1 MQPNDVNANVYDAV
15 VIAYSL
21 LECTLVSLLAVMI
34 NTVARGEEIKSLDL
48 RHCLDILS
56 DSSKL

>member
-34 NTVARGEEIKSLDL
+34 NTVARGEIKSLDL
-48 RHCLDILS
+48 RHCLDIIS